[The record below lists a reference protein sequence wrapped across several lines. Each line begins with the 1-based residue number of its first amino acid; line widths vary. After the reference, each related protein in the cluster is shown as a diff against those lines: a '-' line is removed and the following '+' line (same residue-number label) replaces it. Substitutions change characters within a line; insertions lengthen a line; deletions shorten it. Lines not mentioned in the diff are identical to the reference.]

1 MNLSDRRAAT
11 RFNAAIPL
19 RFQTSDSNGPE
30 EAVLSINIS
39 KTGIYFESD
48 SVHQIGSEL
57 HIKLEMPEAVTGL
70 PTEVWSCIGHI
81 VRLQS
86 GIYNADRLGVAVCI
100 DFFEAL
106 KSMTAT
112 ETGRKTPPRED
123 LDLSDIAFHG
133 SRKIDTRG

>member
-19 RFQTSDSNGPE
+19 RFQTSNLNGPE
-30 EAVLSINIS
+30 EAVQSINIS

-48 SVHQIGSEL
+48 AVHQMGTEL
-57 HIKLEMPEAVTGL
+57 HIKLEMPEEITGL

-86 GIYNADRLGVAVCI
+86 GVYNADRLGVAVCI

-106 KSMTAT
+106 KGMTAT
-112 ETGRKTPPRED
+112 ETGKKAPPREEVD
-123 LDLSDIAFHG
+123 LADIAFHG
-133 SRKIDTRG
+133 SRKH